1 MLEIF
6 GVPSTTERVYRAML
20 DNPTADVAQLAKTL
34 ALQPAEVA
42 TELDRLAALMLVTA
56 DQDDENVLRPIAP
69 DQAIESLLA
78 QQEQRLARMQEL
90 VENSRHGV
98 TTYVNAF
105 VESRVRR
112 DEVGLVEIVDDAE
125 VVRSRLYQLVR
136 EAQLSAFTIHG
147 GAPLPTDAIESSRR
161 LDRELL
167 ERKVA
172 LRAIVATPS
181 LSSEPWRSHLE
192 EVSSIG
198 MQVRVHPSPGP
209 HTIVIDDATALITR
223 SSRPGALILHGPDL
237 VAPVSQLFTQLWNT
251 AQPWDEAVSL
261 AADGDQFSE
270 ARLRQVVTLLAQG
283 LKDDAIARKT
293 STSVR
298 TVRRLVA
305 AATAA
310 LQAESRF
317 QAGVEAV
324 RRGWVD

>member
-147 GAPLPTDAIESSRR
+147 GAAADRR
-161 LDRELL
+161 HR
-167 ERKVA
+167 V
-172 LRAIVATPS
+172 
-181 LSSEPWRSHLE
+181 
-192 EVSSIG
+192 VS
-198 MQVRVHPSPGP
+198 
-209 HTIVIDDATALITR
+209 AA
-223 SSRPGALILHGPDL
+223 RPG
-237 VAPVSQLFTQLWNT
+237 VA
-251 AQPWDEAVSL
+251 
-261 AADGDQFSE
+261 
-270 ARLRQVVTLLAQG
+270 
-283 LKDDAIARKT
+283 
-293 STSVR
+293 
-298 TVRRLVA
+298 
-305 AATAA
+305 
-310 LQAESRF
+310 
-317 QAGVEAV
+317 
-324 RRGWVD
+324 

>member
-147 GAPLPTDAIESSRR
+147 GRRCRPTPSSR
-161 LDRELL
+161 LGGS
-167 ERKVA
+167 
-172 LRAIVATPS
+172 TGS
-181 LSSEPWRSHLE
+181 CLSGRWCYGRSW
-192 EVSSIG
+192 
-198 MQVRVHPSPGP
+198 P
-209 HTIVIDDATALITR
+209 
-223 SSRPGALILHGPDL
+223 
-237 VAPVSQLFTQLWNT
+237 
-251 AQPWDEAVSL
+251 
-261 AADGDQFSE
+261 
-270 ARLRQVVTLLAQG
+270 
-283 LKDDAIARKT
+283 
-293 STSVR
+293 
-298 TVRRLVA
+298 RR
-305 AATAA
+305 
-310 LQAESRF
+310 R
-317 QAGVEAV
+317 
-324 RRGWVD
+324 

>member
-1 MLEIF
+1 M
-6 GVPSTTERVYRAML
+6 V
-20 DNPTADVAQLAKTL
+20 
-34 ALQPAEVA
+34 
-42 TELDRLAALMLVTA
+42 
-56 DQDDENVLRPIAP
+56 
-69 DQAIESLLA
+69 
-78 QQEQRLARMQEL
+78 
-90 VENSRHGV
+90 
-98 TTYVNAF
+98 
-105 VESRVRR
+105 
-112 DEVGLVEIVDDAE
+112 
-125 VVRSRLYQLVR
+125 
-136 EAQLSAFTIHG
+136 
-147 GAPLPTDAIESSRR
+147 
-161 LDRELL
+161 
-167 ERKVA
+167 